1 MPGNTDAHQP
11 ALDGQRTMSG
21 NPSGFRSLIGYRTT
35 VWQDGYAEV
44 ELEIAPQH
52 MNSLGILH
60 GGIYMTLHDAAFGH
74 ATTWCSVP
82 GNVRTCVT
90 MSLNTNF
97 VASAKAGIV
106 RSIGRLHGIEG
117 RITTATGEV
126 RDAAGRLLS
135 VAQASFLY
143 FPGSERV
150 EGVAR
155 GAK

>member
-1 MPGNTDAHQP
+1 MPDHAETHSAVI
-11 ALDGQRTMSG
+11 DGSRTMSG

-44 ELEIAPQH
+44 ELEIASQH

-60 GGIYMTLHDAAFGH
+60 GGVYMTLHDAAFGH

-90 MSLNTNF
+90 MSLNTSF
-97 VASAKAGIV
+97 VASVKSGIV
-106 RSIGRLHGIEG
+106 TSIGRLHGIEG
-117 RITTATGEV
+117 RVTTATGEV
-126 RDAAGRLLS
+126 RDGAGRLLS

-143 FPGSERV
+143 FSGSERV
-150 EGVAR
+150 EGVTKGR
-155 GAK
+155 